1 MSLSIAERERYRRHL
16 ALSEI
21 GAAGQEKL
29 KAARVLIVGA
39 GGLGSPAG

>member
-1 MSLSIAERERYRRHL
+1 MSLSMAERERYRRHL

-29 KAARVLIVGA
+29 KACL
-39 GGLGSPAG
+39 LYTSPSPRD